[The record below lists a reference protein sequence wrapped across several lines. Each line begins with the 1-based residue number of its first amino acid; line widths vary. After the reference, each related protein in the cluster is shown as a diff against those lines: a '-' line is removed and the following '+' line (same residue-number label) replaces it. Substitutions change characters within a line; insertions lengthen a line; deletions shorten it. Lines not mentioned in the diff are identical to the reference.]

1 MSKYIIDN
9 LPDYFKQYEKSVHDP
24 EKFWE
29 QIADKNF
36 IWNKKWDSVLEYDV
50 HNAKIEWFKNAKL
63 NITEN
68 CINRHLAENPD
79 KIAIIWEPNSP
90 DEEAIK
96 LSYKELHE
104 RVAKE

>member
-36 IWNKKWDSVLEYDV
+36 IWNKKWDSVLEYDGLRMQNSILQRTV
-50 HNAKIEWFKNAKL
+50 S
-63 NITEN
+63 T
-68 CINRHLAENPD
+68 
-79 KIAIIWEPNSP
+79 AI
-90 DEEAIK
+90 
-96 LSYKELHE
+96 
-104 RVAKE
+104 